1 MDFSANNTVS
11 GVRTVLN
18 IIFPLM
24 EQHPV
29 YIRKNICNVK
39 FTFLMPTKHNYLENP
54 YKQEDKGVITF
65 NEFTDLIVDES
76 ILFPTSYGQPN
87 DKGKIDIDG
96 KIFEIIDVWDD
107 GVGVH
112 LISHDT
118 YPADCK
124 GKTIKQYVNWDI
136 RLNHMKYRTA
146 LRILAGLAYKLYGAT
161 HRINQTYEDYAWIDI
176 EMQEISAEIVTNLET
191 ETNNMIKKGVSLE
204 RSKLTREDFLKNEE
218 LVKQCKN
225 KVPDVPELWIV
236 KIDGL
241 PDQLE
246 MGTVLK
252 NTSEM
257 GEIKLKTNLIKGKVG
272 TRVNLSL
279 V

>member
-1 MDFSANNTVS
+1 MQTIHS
-11 GVRTVLN
+11 
-18 IIFPLM
+18 
-24 EQHPV
+24 
-29 YIRKNICNVK
+29 
-39 FTFLMPTKHNYLENP
+39 YLKDQYRVEG
-54 YKQEDKGVITF
+54 EGTITF
-65 NEFTDLIVDES
+65 NEFTDLIVDQS

-107 GVGVH
+107 GVGIH
-112 LISHDT
+112 FISHDT

-124 GKTIKQYVNWDI
+124 GKKIKQYVDWDI
-136 RLNHMKYRTA
+136 RLNHTKFRTA
-146 LRILAGLAYKLYGAT
+146 LRILAGLAYKHYGAT
-161 HRINQTYEDYAWIDI
+161 HRINQTYEDYAWIDL
-176 EMQEISAEIVTNLET
+176 EMVDISEEIVRNLEA
-191 ETNNMIKKGVSLE
+191 ETNEIIKKGVELQRSSL
-204 RSKLTREDFLKNEE
+204 SREEFLKNEE

-279 V
+279 A